1 MKPHIFAGLLVTAMV
16 TTGSSLA
23 AAQDH
28 WIDDDLRDHVRDV
41 VRDVRRAVRN
51 SLRDVRRETRHLARD
66 IARDIRHATRDLV
79 EDHAWHVHAATQTA
93 REQARAAR
101 EQARAARDRAREQ
114 ARDARDRERADRVF
128 RQISPSDDRCAQRS
142 YNDDRGNACEVR
154 DTRLPAPAGPLQI
167 DAAPNGAIRVEGWDQ
182 ADVLVRAIVH
192 TQAET
197 DAEAR
202 DLLSRVQVTA
212 AGTTVSADGPSRDR
226 DSGRRRSG
234 WSVSFEVWAPRQ
246 TALDLRANN
255 GGVSILGMRGE
266 SRFTT
271 RNGGVALDDVAGHV
285 VGQTENGGVT
295 VRLSGQRWDGQGLD
309 VETTNGGVSLTI
321 PREFSAALDVSTVNG
336 GVRTDLPLTVQGRV
350 DRQIR
355 ATLGGGGSPLTL
367 RTTNGG
373 VRVAAR

>member
-1 MKPHIFAGLLVTAMV
+1 MKPHIFAALLVTAMV
-16 TTGSSLA
+16 TTGTSLA

-28 WIDDDLRDHVRDV
+28 WIDDDLRHHVRDV
-41 VRDVRRAVRN
+41 VRDVRRAVRDG
-51 SLRDVRRETRHLARD
+51 LRDVRRETRHLARD
-66 IARDIRHATRDLV
+66 IARDIRHAARDLAD
-79 EDHAWHVHAATQTA
+79 DHAWHVHAAAQTA

-101 EQARAARDRAREQ
+101 DRVRDR
-114 ARDARDRERADRVF
+114 DRSERVF
-128 RQISPSDDRCAQRS
+128 RQISPTDDRCAQRS
-142 YNDDRGNACEVR
+142 YNDERGNACEIR
-154 DTRLPAPAGPLQI
+154 DTRLPAPSGPLQI
-167 DAAPNGAIRVEGWDQ
+167 DASPNGGIRVEGWDQ

-192 TQAET
+192 TYAET

-226 DSGRRRSG
+226 DNRRRRDG

-271 RNGGVALDDVAGHV
+271 RNGAVALDDVAGHV

-321 PREFSAALDVSTVNG
+321 PREFSAALHVSTVNG